1 MKKEKIGID
10 LDNTIINY
18 DKTFFK
24 IALKEKLITK
34 NLYQDKEKIR
44 NYVLSKKGLDKWR
57 KLQSIVYSNH
67 LHDAKIQN
75 GFIKFLK
82 LIQKK
87 NYDYC
92 IISHKTKYPYFGKKI
107 DLQKSSKEWI
117 NKNICNQANIKKL
130 KKNQIFFENTKEKK
144 IKRILKEKCNYFI
157 DDLPSILE
165 KLPLNV
171 KKILIDP
178 KSINKK
184 SVQYLKL
191 KKWIE
196 ISKVFF

>member
-1 MKKEKIGID
+1 MQ
-10 LDNTIINY
+10 
-18 DKTFFK
+18 
-24 IALKEKLITK
+24 KL
-34 NLYQDKEKIR
+34 
-44 NYVLSKKGLDKWR
+44 
-57 KLQSIVYSNH
+57 
-67 LHDAKIQN
+67 
-75 GFIKFLK
+75 
-82 LIQKK
+82 
-87 NYDYC
+87 
-92 IISHKTKYPYFGKKI
+92 
-107 DLQKSSKEWI
+107 SKEWI
-117 NKNICNQANIKKL
+117 NKNICNQANIKRL

>member
-67 LHDAKIQN
+67 LHN
-75 GFIKFLK
+75 F
-82 LIQKK
+82 
-87 NYDYC
+87 
-92 IISHKTKYPYFGKKI
+92 
-107 DLQKSSKEWI
+107 
-117 NKNICNQANIKKL
+117 
-130 KKNQIFFENTKEKK
+130 
-144 IKRILKEKCNYFI
+144 
-157 DDLPSILE
+157 
-165 KLPLNV
+165 
-171 KKILIDP
+171 
-178 KSINKK
+178 
-184 SVQYLKL
+184 
-191 KKWIE
+191 
-196 ISKVFF
+196 